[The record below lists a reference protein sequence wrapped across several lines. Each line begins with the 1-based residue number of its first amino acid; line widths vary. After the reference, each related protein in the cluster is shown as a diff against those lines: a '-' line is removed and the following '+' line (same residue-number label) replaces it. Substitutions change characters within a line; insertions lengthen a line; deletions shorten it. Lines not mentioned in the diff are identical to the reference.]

1 MQSAQLKSYIRHI
14 TIESRKGKEVSLMEK
29 RVRDPDKVEELL
41 MIAIDLMSE
50 NPKYRGYVKK
60 ARMIKDIYFKL
71 PKTYVVHSIEE
82 EAQGKRPVVEEVT
95 NELPSMEHR
104 PWIENELSEQDKEQ
118 LLQAFRLMEE

>member
-1 MQSAQLKSYIRHI
+1 
-14 TIESRKGKEVSLMEK
+14 MEK

-50 NPKYRGYVKK
+50 NPKYRGYIKK

-71 PKTYVVHSIEE
+71 PKNYIVHSIEE

-95 NELPSMEHR
+95 TELPSMEHR
-104 PWIENELSEQDKEQ
+104 PWIDNGLSEQDKEQ